1 MHCSRERLSAAVRFA
16 GAQDTFTQASG
27 VWSGKVS
34 SARVQLNPGAT
45 NGAVG
50 WYEDEVD
57 EWIHNRIRVAHKAER
72 GASVTAEAAGTA

>member
-1 MHCSRERLSAAVRFA
+1 LQQRKIIRRSEVCRRTGYVYTSIWRLERE
-16 GAQDTFTQASG
+16 
-27 VWSGKVS
+27 GKFP
-34 SARVQLNPGAT
+34 ARVQLNPGAT